1 MFVPWKLDFLS
12 LIKTH
17 IPEHHCWFWIPVMTR
32 EQHARLISHNH
43 LHIQAVGKYR
53 SVSSVHTLF
62 LLYWGRYC
70 PSHVAVYIS
79 MWLNLTIHGLMSQPV
94 LHTKENGCLC
104 WEAFIVFQPRTSK
117 QTKSW
122 GVYWADCSAHDLV
135 SRLWALMSTWLCVSS
150 YCLVSDVFHY
160 HIDNW
165 TLLHGYEKLRL
176 M

>member
-1 MFVPWKLDFLS
+1 M
-12 LIKTH
+12 KTH
-17 IPEHHCWFWIPVMTR
+17 IPEHHCWFWIPATTR

-43 LHIQAVGKYR
+43 LHIEAVGKYR
-53 SVSSVHTLF
+53 SVSSVHTVFTVLRP
-62 LLYWGRYC
+62 LLSFPCG
-70 PSHVAVYIS
+70 VYIP
-79 MWLNLTIHGLMSQPV
+79 MWLNLTIHELMSQPAYKRERLSLSRGV
-94 LHTKENGCLC
+94 YCLPT
-104 WEAFIVFQPRTSK
+104 QNKRTSK

-135 SRLWALMSTWLCVSS
+135 SRLWAFMSTWLCASS

-165 TLLHGYEKLRL
+165 TLLLGYEKLWL

>member
-1 MFVPWKLDFLS
+1 MFVAWKLDFLC
-12 LIKTH
+12 LMKTH
-17 IPEHHCWFWIPVMTR
+17 IPEQHCWFWIPATTN

-43 LHIQAVGKYR
+43 LHIGAVGKYR

-70 PSHVAVYIS
+70 PSHVAVCIS
-79 MWLNLTIHGLMSQPV
+79 MWLNLTNWCLCQS
-94 LHTKENGCLC
+94 TKENGWLC
-104 WEAFIVFQPRTSK
+104 REAFIVFQPRTRK

-135 SRLWALMSTWLCVSS
+135 SRLWAFMSTWLCASS

-165 TLLHGYEKLRL
+165 TLLLGYEKLLL

>member
-12 LIKTH
+12 LMKTH
-17 IPEHHCWFWIPVMTR
+17 ILEHHCWFWIPVMTR

-79 MWLNLTIHGLMSQPV
+79 LWLNLTIHGLMSQPA
-94 LHTKENGCLC
+94 HKEERLSLLRGIYCLPT
-104 WEAFIVFQPRTSK
+104 QNK
-117 QTKSW
+117 QTNK
-122 GVYWADCSAHDLV
+122 VVRRLL
-135 SRLWALMSTWLCVSS
+135 SRLQHTWFSLKALGFYVHMIVCVFILFGFRRLPLS
-150 YCLVSDVFHY
+150 Y
-160 HIDNW
+160 
-165 TLLHGYEKLRL
+165 R
-176 M
+176 

>member
-1 MFVPWKLDFLS
+1 M
-12 LIKTH
+12 KTH
-17 IPEHHCWFWIPVMTR
+17 IPEHHCWFWIPATTR

-43 LHIQAVGKYR
+43 LHIGAVGKYIDLYLQC
-53 SVSSVHTLF
+53 TLCF
-62 LLYWGRYC
+62 YC
-70 PSHVAVYIS
+70 IEVVIVLP
-79 MWLNLTIHGLMSQPV
+79 MWLYAYQCDWISQSMNWC
-94 LHTKENGCLC
+94 LCQSAKENGCLC
-104 WEAFIVFQPRTSK
+104 REAFIVFQSRTRK

-135 SRLWALMSTWLCVSS
+135 SRLWAFMSTWLCASS

-165 TLLHGYEKLRL
+165 TLLLGYEKLRL